1 VSNSRERNEINSQD
15 IDPVLNFETIG
26 QRSKS
31 RRKDSLEM
39 VDMVKEMN
47 EKN

>member
-1 VSNSRERNEINSQD
+1 VSNSRERNEMNSQD

-26 QRSKS
+26 QRSIS

-39 VDMVKEMN
+39 VYMVKEMN
-47 EKN
+47 